1 MSYDF
6 KSLEIENKT
15 LFDRYF
21 REDPPETSEMTFT
34 NLFMWRLHYRPQWLE
49 REGCLL
55 LLFRPKDEPAY
66 GLPPV
71 GRGDKAK
78 ALAAL
83 CREIGEVSGEVR
95 VCRVPESFVKT
106 HVDLSLYDSF
116 PDLDNSDYV
125 YLTRDLIHLS
135 GNKYHRKKNHLNQFI
150 KRYAY
155 QYRPLDINLVESV
168 LDMQE
173 AWCQIRECGADP
185 ELLAEDFAVREALLQ
200 FEALGY
206 GGGAVL
212 VDSRIEAF
220 SIGEALNPETAVIHV
235 EKANPHITGLYAA
248 VNQMFCK
255 EAWAA
260 FPCVNREQDKGVEGL
275 RKAKESYYP
284 HHMVNKF
291 TVTPKR

>member
-1 MSYDF
+1 MSHDF
-6 KSLEIENKT
+6 KSLEIEDKA

-21 REDPPETSEMTFT
+21 QEDPSETSEMTFT
-34 NLFMWRLHYRPQWLE
+34 NLFMWRLHYRPKWLE
-49 REGCLL
+49 REGCILI
-55 LLFRPKDEPAY
+55 LFRPKDESAY

-71 GRGDKAK
+71 GGGDKAK
-78 ALAAL
+78 ALATL
-83 CREIGEVSGEVR
+83 CREIGEVSGDVR
-95 VCRVPESFVKT
+95 ICRAPESFVKN
-106 HVDLSLYDSF
+106 HVDLSLYDSL
-116 PDLDNSDYV
+116 PDRDNSDYV

-135 GNKYHRKKNHLNQFI
+135 GNKYHRKKNHLNQFM

-155 QYRPLDINLVESV
+155 QYRPLDINLVECV

-173 AWCQIRECGADP
+173 AWCQMRECKADP

-220 SIGEALNPETAVIHV
+220 SIGEALNPETAVVHV
-235 EKANPHITGLYAA
+235 EKANPRITGLYAA

-260 FPCVNREQDKGVEGL
+260 YPYVNREQDKGVEGL

-291 TVTPKR
+291 TVVPKG